1 MPNNRIDAVL
11 TPEDIEVVLGAIN
24 TIRQRMP
31 FLVDLSTAERRHL
44 PKMGDKTR
52 AFVSKA
58 LEIATQ
64 TPDLL
69 SAALLAQLR
78 RDAELTVTLQ
88 PVLMALIR
96 LTELVGDSYLLVGSE
111 AYSGALTVY
120 ELVKR
125 TGQGEAL
132 DVLGDELGRR
142 FVKTPR
148 RSESPEPAG

>member
-1 MPNNRIDAVL
+1 MPKNRIDAVL
-11 TPEDIEVVLGAIN
+11 TAEDIEGILGAVD

-31 FLVDLSTAERRHL
+31 FLVDLSPAERHQL

-58 LEIATQ
+58 LEIAIQ

-69 SAALLAQLR
+69 SAELLAQLR
-78 RDAELTVTLQ
+78 RDVELTVALQ
-88 PVLMALIR
+88 PVLVAIIR
-96 LTELVGDSYLLVGSE
+96 LAEVVSDSSLLTGSE
-111 AYSGALTVY
+111 AFSGALTVY

-132 DVLGDELGRR
+132 DVLADELGRR

-148 RSESPEPAG
+148 PDGSPEPVG